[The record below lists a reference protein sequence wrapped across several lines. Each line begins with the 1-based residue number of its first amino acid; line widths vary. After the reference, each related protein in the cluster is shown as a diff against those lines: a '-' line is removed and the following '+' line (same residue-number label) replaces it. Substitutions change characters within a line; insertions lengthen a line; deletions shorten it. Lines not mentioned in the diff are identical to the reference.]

1 MKPVGASDPPPR
13 ALARAERSHGPWRA
27 PQVAPF
33 TARTEGGPCQ
43 SPAVKSGA
51 EAAAGARR
59 TSRLVIVA
67 DVLLQGRMAVA
78 RCLRAV
84 ISLADG

>member
-1 MKPVGASDPPPR
+1 MV
-13 ALARAERSHGPWRA
+13 
-27 PQVAPF
+27 PF
-33 TARTEGGPCQ
+33 TPRTGRTPGPGLVAKY
-43 SPAVKSGA
+43 SA

-59 TSRLVIVA
+59 TSRLVIAA
-67 DVLLQGRMAVA
+67 DDVQLRGRMAVA

>member
-1 MKPVGASDPPPR
+1 M
-13 ALARAERSHGPWRA
+13 
-27 PQVAPF
+27 APF
-33 TARTEGGPCQ
+33 AARTEGGPFRGL
-43 SPAVKSGA
+43 AVTTGS

-67 DVLLQGRMAVA
+67 DVLLRGRMAVA